1 MIEPNKH
8 IIQPILTGKD
18 FNEQFPRKSFAG
30 NKPNVLL
37 ILDGWGIG
45 PNNAGNAISQ
55 ARTPNLDL
63 FWLSFPH
70 CQLAAAGEAVGLP
83 RGEGPY
89 TRQLPLPCDCD
100 RYACKGTSGRA
111 ARHPRHGLSGGPF
124 GTVPGL

>member
-83 RGEGPY
+83 RGEDGNSETGHVNIGAGNIVY
-89 TRQLPLPCDCD
+89 QDLPRVNMSIRDGSFERNYC
-100 RYACKGTSGRA
+100 YN
-111 ARHPRHGLSGGPF
+111 H
-124 GTVPGL
+124 V